1 MQSAIWFAIAIN
13 LVFARLFLL
22 KVNNGDRAP
31 SSSLVCSSKTTSA
44 IPRGKYRKCKALIAN
59 TLVVKKYKAQ
69 ALLNV
74 AQRDNCFPLKV
85 SENISVFPYNTV

>member
-1 MQSAIWFAIAIN
+1 MQSAIWFSKAMN

-44 IPRGKYRKCKALIAN
+44 IPRGKYRKALLAN
-59 TLVVKKYKAQ
+59 TLVVKKYRAQ
-69 ALLNV
+69 ALLKV
-74 AQRDNCFPLKV
+74 AQRDNCFLLKV
-85 SENISVFPYNTV
+85 SENISVFPCNTV